1 MHHPQTTITNSHLT
15 VSSNKNP
22 PVKQELKNPK
32 HEQTKK
38 RSSNIIYF
46 TTHKHRTGETVK
58 KERKQ
63 QQQERKRERKKMR
76 IFNSSV
82 VSAFLLSAAAMTN
95 AFTPINIIKH
105 TNINKNSNARISSS
119 SSNSNSCIVLSSSS
133 TEEQQQPC
141 DMPSDMEE
149 IDGTLKNSK
158 ALRNA
163 IVTNVDGEQ
172 IALGDMLGLE
182 KDKPMTSVVVFLR
195 HMG

>member
-1 MHHPQTTITNSHLT
+1 
-15 VSSNKNP
+15 
-22 PVKQELKNPK
+22 
-32 HEQTKK
+32 
-38 RSSNIIYF
+38 
-46 TTHKHRTGETVK
+46 
-58 KERKQ
+58 
-63 QQQERKRERKKMR
+63 MR
-76 IFNSSV
+76 ILNRSV

-105 TNINKNSNARISSS
+105 TNINTNIARGSSS
-119 SSNSNSCIVLSSSS
+119 SNSCIVLSSSAL
-133 TEEQQQPC
+133 EEQQPC

-172 IALGDMLGLE
+172 LALGDMLGLE
-182 KDKPMTSVVVFLR
+182 KEKPMTSVVVFLR

>member
-1 MHHPQTTITNSHLT
+1 
-15 VSSNKNP
+15 
-22 PVKQELKNPK
+22 
-32 HEQTKK
+32 
-38 RSSNIIYF
+38 
-46 TTHKHRTGETVK
+46 
-58 KERKQ
+58 
-63 QQQERKRERKKMR
+63 MR
-76 IFNSSV
+76 ILNRSV
-82 VSAFLLSAAAMTN
+82 VLEFLLSAAAMTN
-95 AFTPINIIKH
+95 AFTPINIIQH
-105 TNINKNSNARISSS
+105 TNINKNSALISSS
-119 SSNSNSCIVLSSSS
+119 SGSSNSCIVLSSSAL
-133 TEEQQQPC
+133 EEQQPC

>member
-1 MHHPQTTITNSHLT
+1 MHQSSPTITNSHLT
-15 VSSNKNP
+15 VSSNKNL
-22 PVKQELKNPK
+22 PVKQA
-32 HEQTKK
+32 KK
-38 RSSNIIYF
+38 RSSN
-46 TTHKHRTGETVK
+46 THKHRTGETVK

-63 QQQERKRERKKMR
+63 QQQEERKRERKKMR
-76 IFNSSV
+76 IFNSTSV
-82 VSAFLLSAAAMTN
+82 VSAFLLSAAVMTN

-105 TNINKNSNARISSS
+105 TNINKNSNALISSS
-119 SSNSNSCIVLSSSS
+119 SGSSNSCIVLSSSAL
-133 TEEQQQPC
+133 EEQQPC

-149 IDGTLKNSK
+149 IDGTLKNSN

>member
-1 MHHPQTTITNSHLT
+1 MHQSSPTITNSHLT

-58 KERKQ
+58 KERK
-63 QQQERKRERKKMR
+63 ETTRRERERKKMR
-76 IFNSSV
+76 ILNRSV

-95 AFTPINIIKH
+95 AFTPINIIQH
-105 TNINKNSNARISSS
+105 TNINKNSARISSS
-119 SSNSNSCIVLSSSS
+119 SSSNSCIVLSSSS
-133 TEEQQQPC
+133 TEEQQPC

>member
-1 MHHPQTTITNSHLT
+1 
-15 VSSNKNP
+15 
-22 PVKQELKNPK
+22 
-32 HEQTKK
+32 
-38 RSSNIIYF
+38 
-46 TTHKHRTGETVK
+46 
-58 KERKQ
+58 
-63 QQQERKRERKKMR
+63 
-76 IFNSSV
+76 
-82 VSAFLLSAAAMTN
+82 MTN
-95 AFTPINIIKH
+95 AFTPINIIQH
-105 TNINKNSNARISSS
+105 TNINKNSARISSS
-119 SSNSNSCIVLSSSS
+119 SGSSSSSCIVLSSSS
-133 TEEQQQPC
+133 TEEQQPC